1 MRGTQCR
8 GNLQVFADR
17 PVDCFD
23 LLDMIAAFDRSRHSS
38 NLIGCLWM
46 VAGGLLFVAVTV
58 LVRLLGSDMS
68 AVQAAFIRYL
78 IGVLLVLPMLWRMR
92 SRGFRLSGGRFG
104 RYALRGLVHG
114 VAVMLWFFAM
124 ARIPIAEV
132 TAIGFSTP
140 VFTALGA
147 ILIFR
152 EQVRARRMLAILA
165 GFVGTLIILRPGFQ
179 SIEAGS
185 LAQLVAALFFAA
197 SFLLAKRM
205 TQSESAADILVML
218 SIFCTL
224 ALLPGAI
231 YFWREP
237 TWLEVA
243 WLAGVAVFATTG
255 HYAITRAIAA
265 APLTVTQPL
274 SFLQLV
280 WAVAVGYW
288 MFAEVPDRWVIVG
301 GVIIVAAVSYLT
313 HREAQAA
320 RRGRLKTASA
330 PLPPG

>member
-1 MRGTQCR
+1 MSQ
-8 GNLQVFADR
+8 
-17 PVDCFD
+17 
-23 LLDMIAAFDRSRHSS
+23 HS
-38 NLIGCLWM
+38 NILGCLWM

-58 LVRLLGSDMS
+58 MVRLLGSDMP

-92 SRGFRLSGGRFG
+92 SRGFGLGPGRVG

-114 VAVMLWFFAM
+114 VAVLLWFFAM
-124 ARIPIAEV
+124 ARIPLAEV

-147 ILIFR
+147 ILIFG
-152 EQVRARRMLAILA
+152 EQVKLRRILAILA
-165 GFVGTLIILRPGFQ
+165 GFVGTLLILRPGFTT
-179 SIEAGS
+179 IEAGS
-185 LAQLVAALFFAA
+185 LAQLIAAFFFAA

-205 TQSESAADILVML
+205 TQSESSADILVML

-224 ALLPGAI
+224 ALLPGAL
-231 YFWREP
+231 YYWRTP
-237 TWLEVA
+237 TLTEVA
-243 WLAGVAVFATTG
+243 WLTGVAVFATTG

-274 SFLQLV
+274 SFLQLI
-280 WAVAVGYW
+280 WAVVIGYW
-288 MFAEVPDRWVIVG
+288 LFDEVPDSWVIG
-301 GVIIVAAVSYLT
+301 GGLVIVAAVSYLA

-320 RRGRLKTASA
+320 RRNRLKTATT
-330 PLPPG
+330 PPTPG